1 MDITHTQVA
10 GLKNSFFTHCP
21 LSYFLKIL
29 LCSSALFMACADGLE
44 TESEVTSAEC
54 PQGKCDRVSDSVQE
68 LYSDMKRINLDDL
81 VSFGAGL
88 ATDEVN
94 GLLSEIPFVDL
105 KLSETSLFGLQERV
119 LFGETM
125 INSIQALQAG
135 LTSGLG
141 EEAFA
146 TQINALRM
154 KTLQNSDFDVFA
166 ESSFKLGSALTSS
179 WSLDHSD
186 DALGS
191 LGFDLSPKLEALVIA
206 PYRNVSE
213 AVVNSPLAALKEMQG
228 FVLPRDVNDITRLVP
243 GSSVTMRGEGVV
255 GMNLNVGVPLVATSL
270 SQYLNLSAK
279 FSGGARISL
288 SGNLDVQLV
297 RGDGQTAYLDV
308 GLTEQKVKHFSVAV
322 HSAYGIEGL
331 PTAELNVGGLKVD
344 LADVLGKAL
353 ERQLNDKL
361 GIFDAQRN
369 NSNLEGRIS
378 VARFEFDLAQATPSL
393 AQALQQGMKGDI
405 RLAQALAIRD
415 DSGVQQHFQLTK
427 EFQIDSKYLGFR
439 LLSMRFFSSTEEA
452 RGSVHIG
459 AHGERQEILYDE
471 IDRKG
476 GLFFTERG
484 SSWRQTTSTH
494 SDNAGQSRSL
504 NNARLILTEH
514 DNFLSKDQIN
524 DHFDALLAYFYGD
537 EAVFGDIG
545 VICDEISEFADH
557 ACGNRPDSDDSRRDR
572 DAYDDC
578 VANLPVNDRMRELI
592 ELAYQRSSN
601 HEILWKSQDF
611 EAGSASAQTVAEA
624 VLATRIGVSSVHDIP
639 NASLTGPSGTIVTQV
654 RFSDEA
660 IDILMAKEAPQ
671 RFSQA
676 LMLVMA
682 LMDLDRSDDIDDRFD
697 ERTDYLNDKSRRIA
711 DVEAS
716 YSALMDRFQ
725 QYTGVGE
732 LTWRDGTP
740 VSEEVGLLLV
750 PQDSNQPVSIA
761 SIAQLKGQLVGSLY
775 GSLVEAAKRLG
786 EPDTLLIGYALLH
799 LVPPNMIELM
809 INAQFETDHDGG
821 YHQYDLDLYGQGDAS
836 FIDAGM
842 FDLNALL
849 GAKEL

>member
-1 MDITHTQVA
+1 MVDIHMKTKVKRHSICTHSHISSLLQ
-10 GLKNSFFTHCP
+10 L
-21 LSYFLKIL
+21 L
-29 LCSSALFMACADGLE
+29 LCSSAFLVACADGFE
-44 TESEVTSAEC
+44 TNNKINAADC
-54 PQGKCDRVSDSVQE
+54 PQGKCDRVSDNVRE

-81 VSFGAGL
+81 VSLGAGL

-94 GLLSEIPFVDL
+94 SLLSELPFIDL

-125 INSIQALQAG
+125 INGIQALQAG
-135 LTSGLG
+135 LTSSLG

-154 KTLQNSDFDVFA
+154 KTLQNSDYEVFA
-166 ESSFKLGSALTSS
+166 ESSFKLGGALNTA
-179 WSLDHSD
+179 WALDHND
-186 DALGS
+186 DLLGS
-191 LGFDLSPKLEALVIA
+191 LGFDLSPSMEAMIIA

-213 AVVNSPLAALKEMQG
+213 AVVNSPLSALKEMQG
-228 FVLPRDVNDITRLVP
+228 FVLPRDMNDINRLAP
-243 GSSVTMRGEGVV
+243 GSSVTMSGKGVV
-255 GMNLNVGVPLVATSL
+255 GMNLNVGVPLVATAI

-308 GLTEQKVKHFSVAV
+308 GLSEQKVKHFSVAV

-331 PTAELNVGGLKVD
+331 PTAELSVGGLKVD
-344 LADVLGKAL
+344 LAKVLEEAL

-361 GIFDAQRN
+361 GLFDAQRN
-369 NSNLEGRIS
+369 TSSLQGRVS

-393 AQALQQGMKGDI
+393 TQAFQQAMKGDI

-415 DSGVQQHFQLTK
+415 DSGIQQHFQLTK
-427 EFQIDSKYLGFR
+427 DFQVDSKYLGFR
-439 LLSMRFFSSTEEA
+439 LLSMRFFRSTEES

-459 AHGERQEILYDE
+459 TQGERQEILYDE

-484 SSWRQTTSTH
+484 SSWRQTTSTIN
-494 SDNAGQSRSL
+494 DGLGQSESL

-557 ACGNRPDSDDSRRDR
+557 ACGNRPKHDASRRERDR
-572 DAYDDC
+572 YESC
-578 VANLPVNDRMRELI
+578 VEDLPINDQMRNLVEQ
-592 ELAYQRSSN
+592 AHQRSSN
-601 HEILWKSQDF
+601 HEMLWNAQDF
-611 EAGSASAQTVAEA
+611 APNSSSAQSLAEA
-624 VLATRIGVSSVHDIP
+624 ILATRIGISSIHDAP
-639 NASLTGPSGTIVTQV
+639 NVGLTGPNGTIVTQV

-660 IDILMAKEAPQ
+660 VSLLMAKDAPQ
-671 RFSQA
+671 RFSQT
-676 LMLVMA
+676 LMSVMA
-682 LMDLDRSDDIDDRFD
+682 LMDLDRDDDIDDRFE
-697 ERTDYLNDKSRRIA
+697 EREDYLDNKSRRIS
-711 DVEAS
+711 DVESS
-716 YSALMDRFQ
+716 YSNLVDRFQ
-725 QYTGVGE
+725 QYSGVAE
-732 LTWRDGTP
+732 LTWKDGTP
-740 VSEEVGLLLV
+740 VSEEVGLLLI
-750 PQDSNQPVSIA
+750 PEDPNQRISIA
-761 SIAQLKGQLVGSLY
+761 SIAQLKGELVGHLY
-775 GSLVEAAKRLG
+775 GALVEAAKRLG

-799 LVPPNMIELM
+799 LVPPSMIELM
-809 INAQFETDHDGG
+809 INAQFETDHRGG
-821 YHQYDLDLYGQGDAS
+821 YNMYDIDLYGQGNAS
-836 FIDAGM
+836 FINAGM